1 MRSASAFLIGLGTAY
16 FFDPGLGKS
25 RRAVARD
32 RGAKLSRRLL
42 KTTQKRI
49 RFAAGKAEG
58 LYARGRNAVMPP
70 EVATDDATVE
80 RRIRSEAFRDLDV
93 SGSAIEIQ
101 VQNGSVTLTGSVA
114 SDDLVA
120 DLVRSVS
127 KVAGV
132 KEVAA
137 EVRLESEAFRSRD
150 AGEGSER

>member
-16 FFDPGLGKS
+16 FFDPSRGKS

-32 RGAKLSRRLL
+32 RGAKLARRLA
-42 KTTQKRI
+42 TTLQKRT

-58 LYARGRNAVMPP
+58 IYARSRKAVTHP

-80 RRIRSEAFRDLDV
+80 QRIRSEAFRYIDV
-93 SGSAIEIQ
+93 PGNAIE
-101 VQNGSVTLTGSVA
+101 VEVENGVATLTGAVTSN
-114 SDDLVA
+114 DLVS
-120 DLVRSVS
+120 DLVESVS

-137 EVRLESEAFRSRD
+137 KVRVEA
-150 AGEGSER
+150 ETH